1 MRANLRKLKGAFETL
16 LSKKDKDVYSVKDV
30 LLNQLRT
37 IQKDKTLFENKKLE
51 AAQATEE
58 AKKLQQNVQ
67 ALQVATQNKDNEIG
81 RLQVEALVA
90 QHKLHE
96 MGSLLKEKDEVIE
109 KLRAENIRLLAVK
122 DFVWSQ
128 FNINEQELLDYA
140 VLLKNKELAATQAT
154 EATQKL
160 VKENVDYGN
169 KLLILEDKL
178 K

>member
-1 MRANLRKLKGAFETL
+1 M
-16 LSKKDKDVYSVKDV
+16 SKKDKDIYSVKVV
-30 LLNQLRT
+30 LLNQLNT
-37 IQKDKTLFENKKLE
+37 MEKESMLSENKKLE

-109 KLRAENIRLLAVK
+109 KLRQSLLEV
-122 DFVWSQ
+122 
-128 FNINEQELLDYA
+128 FNYLYL
-140 VLLKNKELAATQAT
+140 LLKRNMKC
-154 EATQKL
+154 
-160 VKENVDYGN
+160 
-169 KLLILEDKL
+169 LLLGTFISPLR
-178 K
+178 